1 MSSSTVG
8 HQDRRLFAIGLALV
22 TYIFFTICDTCAKWM
37 ALSGMPPT
45 QVAFGRYFLQF
56 AFMAGLLLPQLGLAS
71 FKTRRPVLQI
81 LRGFGLLGMTAFNFF
96 ALLYLPLTVTSSIM
110 FGMPLLITALSVP
123 FLGEQVGWRRWMA
136 ILVGFVGIVIIIQ
149 PWDASFHW
157 AIFLSLGSILS
168 AGLYFILTRK
178 LTETETTASLQLYAG
193 LVGTVCLL
201 PFALANWTWPE
212 GPLTWIIFLGVGLAA
227 MTGHQISII
236 AHRYAPASILAP
248 FGYSQIIWM
257 TLSSWLIFHQP
268 PTLWLFVGG
277 PIVIGSGLYIWLRER
292 QLAKKAV
299 RPVTTADADI
309 AAEKK
314 DAEGHPA

>member
-1 MSSSTVG
+1 MSSPAVG

-22 TYIFFTICDTCAKWM
+22 TYIFFAICDTCAKWM

-56 AFMAGLLLPQLGLAS
+56 AFMAGFLLPQLGLAS
-71 FKTRRPVLQI
+71 FRTRRPLLQI

-123 FLGEQVGWRRWMA
+123 FLGEHVGWRRWVA
-136 ILVGFVGIVIIIQ
+136 ILVGFVGIIIIIQ

-157 AIFLSLGSILS
+157 AIFLSLGSVLS

-178 LTETETTASLQLYAG
+178 LTATETTASLQLYAG

-201 PFALANWTWPE
+201 PFAVAVWVWPD
-212 GPLTWIIFLGVGLAA
+212 GPLSWLIFLGVGIAA
-227 MTGHQISII
+227 MIGHQISIV
-236 AHRYAPASILAP
+236 AHRYAPASVLAP
-248 FGYSQIIWM
+248 FAYSQIVWM
-257 TLSSWLIFHQP
+257 TLSSWLIFSQP
-268 PTLWLFVGG
+268 PTVWLFVGG
-277 PIVIGSGLYIWLRER
+277 PIVIGSGLYIWMRER
-292 QLAKKAV
+292 TLAKPSVSPISPPEAEQ
-299 RPVTTADADI
+299 RSDI
-309 AAEKK
+309 EP
-314 DAEGHPA
+314 DIGRRV

>member
-1 MSSSTVG
+1 MSSPALG

-22 TYIFFTICDTCAKWM
+22 TYIFFAICDTCAKWM
-37 ALSGMPPT
+37 ALSGMPPS

-71 FKTRRPVLQI
+71 FKTRHPVLQI

-123 FLGEQVGWRRWMA
+123 FLGEQVGWRRWAA
-136 ILVGFVGIVIIIQ
+136 ILVGFVGIIIIIQ

-168 AGLYFILTRK
+168 AGFYFILTRK

-201 PFALANWTWPE
+201 PFAVAVWVWPD
-212 GPLTWIIFLGVGLAA
+212 GPLSWVIFLGVGMAA
-227 MTGHQISII
+227 MIGHQISIV
-236 AHRYAPASILAP
+236 AHRYAPASVLAP
-248 FGYSQIIWM
+248 FAYSQIVWM
-257 TLSSWLIFHQP
+257 TLSSWLIFSQP
-268 PTLWLFVGG
+268 PTIWLFVGG
-277 PIVIGSGLYIWLRER
+277 PIVIGSGLYIWMRER
-292 QLAKKAV
+292 TLAKTSVSPISPPEAEQRSDIEPATG
-299 RPVTTADADI
+299 RPA
-309 AAEKK
+309 
-314 DAEGHPA
+314 